1 MSKTWIMGGHIVI
14 FGESRKETLR
24 GWNVTYVNL
33 YVVCCCGPVLL
44 KIKRCAATFSTG
56 PASGFGRRATPEDND
71 LSFNT
76 SADATAH
83 MEPAMTVAS
92 KNVTSDDILAAV
104 VASLEDDK
112 AEDIVQI
119 PLRGKTEMADFM
131 VIASGRSTRQVAAVS
146 EKLTERMKQAFGI
159 ICKVEGAEIGDWVL
173 VDCGDVI
180 VHVFRPEVREFYQL
194 EKMWLPT
201 GAAEA

>member
-1 MSKTWIMGGHIVI
+1 
-14 FGESRKETLR
+14 
-24 GWNVTYVNL
+24 
-33 YVVCCCGPVLL
+33 
-44 KIKRCAATFSTG
+44 
-56 PASGFGRRATPEDND
+56 
-71 LSFNT
+71 
-76 SADATAH
+76 

-92 KNVTSDDILAAV
+92 NNVTSDDILAAV